1 MIKKKKDDM
10 GGNAKPMGVMTAEQA
25 KGAKASYEATT
36 GKKYV
41 PKTPTSAKA
50 APSSFKSKA
59 EKDAWFAK
67 NAPDRA
73 SKGKKK

>member
-1 MIKKKKDDM
+1 MKKNNDPKNKKK
-10 GGNAKPMGVMTAEQA
+10 ATGVMTDEQA

-50 APSSFKSKA
+50 APRTFKSNA

-67 NAPDRA
+67 NAPDRV
-73 SKGKKK
+73 SKRKK